1 VKTILLADDSITIQK
16 VVELTFSEGDYQV
29 ICVSNGTEAL
39 KKIRE
44 ARPHVALLDII
55 MPEKNGYEV
64 CEELKKDPAT
74 ADIPVLLLTGTFEP
88 FDEKRADAVGAVG
101 HLTKPF
107 ESHALVSRVDEL
119 IAAAG
124 GATEVPAADPVA
136 PTALP
141 ETPAADPVMPTAL
154 PETPVTPVIATAPS
168 TDAGMEQSPV
178 AAPEVPPPGLAA
190 PSPYTEDVPSGP
202 APIGTAPDPDE
213 GGSLQASAPFDLGS
227 ADEEVVPDRFADP
240 SPPAGDTVRLSRD
253 EVLAASQSEEG
264 SAPVSPADEASQDAP
279 MDGFVSGYEMPEPGS
294 AAPSLQKAVEVQ
306 GDATAPTLTQEMVD
320 RIAEQVVQRM
330 SDRAVREI
338 AWEVIPQVAEAIVR
352 NRIKELEEQG
362 EG

>member
-1 VKTILLADDSITIQK
+1 MKTILLADDSITIQK

-44 ARPHVALLDII
+44 VRPNVALLDII

-74 ADIPVLLLTGTFEP
+74 ADIAVLLLTGTFEP

-119 IAAAG
+119 IAAGG
-124 GATEVPAADPVA
+124 GATDSAAPPTDPVA
-136 PTALP
+136 SPAP
-141 ETPAADPVMPTAL
+141 QETPA
-154 PETPVTPVIATAPS
+154 PVTAAAPPSGAAVQESPATAPES
-168 TDAGMEQSPV
+168 
-178 AAPEVPPPGLAA
+178 PPPGLAG
-190 PSPYTEDVPSGP
+190 PSPYSEDVPSGP
-202 APIGTAPDPDE
+202 APIGTAPDPDD

-227 ADEEVVPDRFADP
+227 GDEEVIPDRFDDP
-240 SPPAGDTVRLSRD
+240 APPAGETVRLSRR
-253 EVLAASQSEEG
+253 EVLAASQDAG
-264 SAPVSPADEASQDAP
+264 RAAPASPAGETTPAPP
-279 MDGFVSGYEMPEPGS
+279 MDGFVSGYEIPEPNTTAPSPQKTIEVHGGS
-294 AAPSLQKAVEVQ
+294 A
-306 GDATAPTLTQEMVD
+306 APTLTQEMVD

>member
-1 VKTILLADDSITIQK
+1 MKTILLADDSITIQK

-44 ARPHVALLDII
+44 VRPSVALLDII

-74 ADIPVLLLTGTFEP
+74 ADIAVLLLTGTFEP
-88 FDEKRADAVGAVG
+88 FDEKRAAAVGAAG

-119 IAAAG
+119 IAAGG
-124 GATEVPAADPVA
+124 GATDSTAADPVA
-136 PTALP
+136 PPAP
-141 ETPAADPVMPTAL
+141 QETPAL
-154 PETPVTPVIATAPS
+154 VTS
-168 TDAGMEQSPV
+168 
-178 AAPEVPPPGLAA
+178 AAPPSGAAVQESPAVAPELPPPGLAA
-190 PSPYTEDVPSGP
+190 PSPDSEDVPSAS
-202 APIGTAPDPDE
+202 APIGTAPDPDD
-213 GGSLQASAPFDLGS
+213 GGSLQASAPFDLSS
-227 ADEEVVPDRFADP
+227 ADEEVIPDRFDDP
-240 SPPAGDTVRLSRD
+240 APPAGETVRLSRR
-253 EVLAASQSEEG
+253 EVLAASRDAER
-264 SAPVSPADEASQDAP
+264 SAPASTASQTPPAP
-279 MDGFVSGYEMPEPGS
+279 PMEGFVPGYEIPEPH
-294 AAPSLQKAVEVQ
+294 APAPSPQKTIEVH
-306 GDATAPTLTQEMVD
+306 GDSAAPTLTQEMVD

>member
-1 VKTILLADDSITIQK
+1 MKTILLADDSITIQK

-44 ARPHVALLDII
+44 VRPNVALLDII

-64 CEELKKDPAT
+64 CEEIKKDPAT
-74 ADIPVLLLTGTFEP
+74 ADIAVLLLTGTFEP
-88 FDEKRADAVGAVG
+88 FDEKRANAVGAVG

-119 IAAAG
+119 IAAG
-124 GATEVPAADPVA
+124 GHAADTTAPAADPVA
-136 PTALP
+136 PPAP
-141 ETPAADPVMPTAL
+141 QETPAPVVTA
-154 PETPVTPVIATAPS
+154 APPS
-168 TDAGMEQSPV
+168 GAAVQESPA
-178 AAPEVPPPGLAA
+178 AAPESPPSRLAG
-190 PSPYTEDVPSGP
+190 PSPYSENIPSGP
-202 APIGTAPDPDE
+202 TPIGTAPDPGD
-213 GGSLQASAPFDLGS
+213 GGSLQTSAPFDLGS
-227 ADEEVVPDRFADP
+227 GDGEVIPDRFDDLA
-240 SPPAGDTVRLSRD
+240 PPAGATVRLSRD
-253 EVLAASQSEEG
+253 EVLAASQG
-264 SAPVSPADEASQDAP
+264 AARSAPDSPVEETPSPPP
-279 MDGFVSGYEMPEPGS
+279 MDGFVSGYELPDP
-294 AAPSLQKAVEVQ
+294 P
-306 GDATAPTLTQEMVD
+306 ATARSPQRAIEVHDGSVAPALTEEMVD
-320 RIAEQVVQRM
+320 RIAEQVIQRM